1 MNMIGIPGQGFPLL
15 EKMPSYL
22 AADVDEMKNRA
33 LVLRG
38 GKPGS
43 LMDFGIGN
51 PDQDVPHWILE
62 TMFTE
67 AKKSGASGYMPS
79 QGIPELRKSIVNW
92 YQRNHSV
99 DLNSEQDTIVT
110 IGSKEGIAHL
120 ALALVQPGDIIIVP
134 DPAYPIHAQAFEIA
148 GATVQRIPLEPS
160 ENFLFE
166 IEEHIRN
173 SSKPIRGLVLN
184 FPCNPTGLCMEDG
197 FFERMVQLAIKHRFW
212 IIHDFAYADI
222 TFDGF
227 RAPSILKTPGA
238 KDVGVEFFTM
248 SKSYNMAGWR
258 VGFMCGN
265 AKVVKALKHAKPYFD
280 YGMFRPIQHAA
291 AVALEC
297 GGKYVKEVRNTY
309 QRRRDLLLSGLLN
322 IGWHVPP
329 PRGGMFIWAQI
340 PPPFK
345 HLGSMGFSQL
355 LLNEIGVVVFPGIG
369 FGPSGNDFVRFSLT
383 QEEAVINRAIDSMR
397 KIFDVHI
404 R

>member
-134 DPAYPIHAQAFEIA
+134 DPA
-148 GATVQRIPLEPS
+148 
-160 ENFLFE
+160 
-166 IEEHIRN
+166 
-173 SSKPIRGLVLN
+173 
-184 FPCNPTGLCMEDG
+184 
-197 FFERMVQLAIKHRFW
+197 
-212 IIHDFAYADI
+212 
-222 TFDGF
+222 
-227 RAPSILKTPGA
+227 
-238 KDVGVEFFTM
+238 
-248 SKSYNMAGWR
+248 
-258 VGFMCGN
+258 
-265 AKVVKALKHAKPYFD
+265 
-280 YGMFRPIQHAA
+280 
-291 AVALEC
+291 
-297 GGKYVKEVRNTY
+297 
-309 QRRRDLLLSGLLN
+309 
-322 IGWHVPP
+322 
-329 PRGGMFIWAQI
+329 
-340 PPPFK
+340 
-345 HLGSMGFSQL
+345 
-355 LLNEIGVVVFPGIG
+355 
-369 FGPSGNDFVRFSLT
+369 
-383 QEEAVINRAIDSMR
+383 
-397 KIFDVHI
+397 
-404 R
+404 